1 MIICAAIKDIRTGD
15 VFCGVRHGDIYSQL
29 HAANHRIPRDK
40 VIEGFVDSRNNFY
53 NRHEAFMWAM
63 QIDQLP
69 AIVLHYKQEKGETE
83 LYSEDLY

>member
-1 MIICAAIKDIRTGD
+1 MIICAAIKDARTGD

-29 HAANHRIPRDK
+29 RAASHQIPHDK
-40 VIEGFVDSRNNFY
+40 AIEGFVDSRNNFY

-63 QIDQLP
+63 QIGQLP
-69 AIVLHYKQEKGETE
+69 ATVIQYKQEKGKTE

>member
-1 MIICAAIKDIRTGD
+1 MIICAAIKDTRTGD

-29 HAANHRIPRDK
+29 HAANHRIPHDK

-53 NRHEAFMWAM
+53 NRHEAFMWAQ
-63 QIDQLP
+63 QIGQLS
-69 AIVLHYKQEKGETE
+69 ATVLHYKQQQGETE

>member
-15 VFCGVRHGDIYSQL
+15 VFCGVHHEDIYSQL
-29 HAANHRIPRDK
+29 RAANHRIPHEK
-40 VIEGFVDSRNNFY
+40 AIEGFVDSRNNFY

-63 QIDQLP
+63 QIGQLS
-69 AIVLHYKQEKGETE
+69 ATIIQCKQEKGEKE